1 MAGEARYSLGNAREV
16 FADTSYFFALL
27 NKRDPHHASAVR
39 ISEELATRGLEVYA
53 TWEIVVE
60 TVTGLLYRAS
70 FGLARLFLT
79 RGLPEI
85 TVLYPY
91 EAERE
96 LAMKVFLQRGRA
108 QELSLCDAL
117 SYVVVSTRLSWVPCL
132 SFDADFAALGLT
144 VVR

>member
-1 MAGEARYSLGNAREV
+1 MAGEAHYSLGNAREV

-27 NKRDPHHASAVR
+27 NVRDPHHNRALR

-60 TVTGLLYRAS
+60 TVTLLRYRTT
-70 FGLARLFLT
+70 FELPRIFLT

-91 EAERE
+91 ESERE
-96 LAMKVFLQRGRA
+96 LAIKVFLQRGRE

-117 SYVVVSTRLSWVPCL
+117 SYVVVSTRLNWVPCL
-132 SFDADFAALGLT
+132 SFDADFSALGLT
-144 VVR
+144 ILR